1 MSADNERPAKTR
13 TPAEEAKLVAKIKER
28 FLAELDQWIGIDI
41 PDEGTDDY
49 DTWQSRLEQIEAIE
63 TIEDVHEYA
72 ESIGLDMDEFIA
84 EWDPL

>member
-13 TPAEEAKLVAKIKER
+13 TPAEEAKLVAEIKER

-63 TIEDVHEYA
+63 AMVDVLEYA
-72 ESIGLDMDEFIA
+72 ESYAPDMDEFLE
-84 EWDPL
+84 EWDL